1 MKRTILFFIIPILA
15 LLLAVGCCDCR
26 KQARNVKPLVGTKW
40 QLVQIMARD
49 VQTDGDKYTL
59 TLHDNGT
66 VSAMGGCNYIS
77 GTYRMTSSRELDI
90 TNTATTLR
98 MCNDTME
105 SDYFSMLEAVTHYE
119 MDGSMM
125 LLLKIG
131 ELIAIMQAAEL

>member
-1 MKRTILFFIIPILA
+1 
-15 LLLAVGCCDCR
+15 
-26 KQARNVKPLVGTKW
+26 
-40 QLVQIMARD
+40 
-49 VQTDGDKYTL
+49 
-59 TLHDNGT
+59 
-66 VSAMGGCNYIS
+66 
-77 GTYRMTSSRELDI
+77 LDI

-125 LLLKIG
+125 LLLKSG